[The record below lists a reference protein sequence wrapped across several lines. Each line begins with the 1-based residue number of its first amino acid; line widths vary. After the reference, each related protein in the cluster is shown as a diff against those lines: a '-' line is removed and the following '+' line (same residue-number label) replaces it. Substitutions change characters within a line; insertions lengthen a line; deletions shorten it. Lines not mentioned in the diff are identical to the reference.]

1 MTWNLHLVGHD
12 VETDIQ
18 ATVAKFVTDLEA
30 IGHVLD
36 SVVLTT
42 DNGTTDVPTT
52 PPADPT
58 PADAPTP
65 PAAPADATPPPADS
79 TPPSDPPPDPS
90 VAVSDVPT
98 DTPPAPV

>member
-52 PPADPT
+52 PPADP
-58 PADAPTP
+58 